1 MKKAL
6 FKLLLFVVMVA
17 CPVIARASGGI
28 SISPTSL
35 TVDVGKTRTFTITAI
50 NTHGSVTL
58 SSSDSSVAVI
68 NTNSWETGEIESGQ
82 TVSTTITVTGVSEG
96 SATIAI
102 NIDATTFDNEVLS
115 PERTVTVVVKNVSS
129 NNNLSSLK
137 VDDESVPNF
146 SPSLTTYNI
155 ETAKASINIAATAE
169 DTKATIAG
177 TGNKTLKYGKN
188 SYEVKVTAENG
199 SVKTYTV
206 NVTRNDTRDT
216 NNYLK
221 SLSTNI
227 GTISFNKDT
236 LKYTLDV
243 GNDVEKIVVSAEAES
258 DKAKVTGTGEKT
270 LKYGEN
276 KLEVKVTAEN
286 ETQRTYVI
294 TVVREDNRD
303 NNCYLSNLSVDRG
316 SINFSKDVL
325 SYTLTVQ
332 PDVETLVVSAVA
344 DSVNAKV
351 TGDGEKAL
359 KVGTNKIEI
368 KVTAENETVKIY
380 TLTVTRLEKD
390 DTKYIKYL
398 TIDNADFEF
407 DPDTLS
413 YEIAL
418 GDEQT
423 ELNINYELEEGVLAS
438 LEGNENLS
446 NGSIVILKVSKGE
459 RFKEYTFS
467 IRKSVPVTPEPTKT
481 KKTGGNK
488 WIIIG
493 AIVLVL
499 LAVIGSIA
507 NKKKKKKPE
516 PESAEIP
523 TLDGMGTTLTSNE
536 GVTDSTLYTTEPQS
550 TAEVNANNEVVQNM
564 QPMDQTAQA
573 TQPMND
579 VNQLNNPNPQEVE
592 NNNVDN
598 LGI

>member
-6 FKLLLFVVMVA
+6 FKLLLFVTMMVL
-17 CPVIARASGGI
+17 PVVAYAYGGI
-28 SISPTSL
+28 SISPTSM
-35 TVDVGKTRTFTITAI
+35 TVEVGKTRTFTMKAI

-58 SSSDSSVAVI
+58 SSSDSDIAAI
-68 NTNSWETGEIESGQ
+68 NTNSWETGEVEPDQS
-82 TVSTTITVTGVSEG
+82 VSTTITVTGVSEG
-96 SATIAI
+96 TATISI
-102 NIDATTFDNEVLS
+102 VPDATTFDGEEIITNF
-115 PERTVTVVVKNVSS
+115 VTVVVKNVSS
-129 NNNLSSLK
+129 NNNLSSLEI
-137 VDDESVPNF
+137 DGDTVPNF

-155 ETAKASINIAATAE
+155 ETAKASINITATAE
-169 DTKATIAG
+169 DAKATIAG

-368 KVTAENETVKIY
+368 KVTAENETVKVY

>member
-6 FKLLLFVVMVA
+6 FKLLLFVTMMVL
-17 CPVIARASGGI
+17 PVVAYAYGGI
-28 SISPTSL
+28 SISPTSM
-35 TVDVGKTRTFTITAI
+35 TVEVGKTRTFTMKAI

-58 SSSDSSVAVI
+58 SSSDSDIAAI
-68 NTNSWETGEIESGQ
+68 NTNSWETGEVEPDQS
-82 TVSTTITVTGVSEG
+82 VSTTITVTGVSEG
-96 SATIAI
+96 TATISI
-102 NIDATTFDNEVLS
+102 VPDATTFDGEEIITNF
-115 PERTVTVVVKNVSS
+115 VTVVVKNVSS
-129 NNNLSSLK
+129 NNNLSSLEI
-137 VDDESVPNF
+137 DGDTVPNF

-368 KVTAENETVKIY
+368 KVTAENETVKVY